1 MNEKEF
7 PFCIRSF
14 THTEDNMPP
23 VHSHDFVELVYIA
36 DGEAKHSFEGEL
48 YDISAGDVYIIN
60 PGEVH
65 TYVIQPGNKLEI
77 INCLFMP
84 SFIDESL
91 LKELGISD
99 SMDYFYVH
107 PFLDNNER
115 FHHGL
120 NLRGQ
125 DAADVLALLNRM
137 AEEYKGLRKGY
148 STLIRLQL
156 IQLLVQLSRIYEE
169 QIHYKEPTFVRHQE
183 RRILVQRICGYL
195 ERHYHQKLTL
205 AILSDLFNISS
216 RHLNRIFKEETGKTV
231 IEALHVIRIE
241 RAKHLLIDS
250 DDKVI
255 SIAMEVGYDDPA
267 FFTRLFSRKVGV
279 SPGKYR
285 GESINNIV
293 ESLVN

>member
-14 THTEDNMPP
+14 THTEYNMPP
-23 VHSHDFVELVYIA
+23 IHSHDFVELVYIA
-36 DGEAKHSFEGEL
+36 DGEAQHSFEGDL
-48 YDISAGDVYIIN
+48 YEISAGDVYIIN

-65 TYVIQPGNKLEI
+65 TYVVQPGVKLEI

-84 SFIDESL
+84 SFIDEAL
-91 LKELGISD
+91 LKELGISE

-120 NLRGQ
+120 KLRGQ
-125 DAADVLALLNRM
+125 DATEVLSLLNRM
-137 AEEYKGLRKGY
+137 ATEYKDLRKGY

-156 IQLLVQLSRIYEE
+156 IQLLVHLSRIYEE
-169 QIHYKEPTFVRHQE
+169 QKNVKEPAIFRNQE
-183 RRILVQRICGYL
+183 RKILVQRICGYL
-195 ERHYHQKLTL
+195 ERHFHQKLSL
-205 AILSDLFNISS
+205 AMLSDLFNISS
-216 RHLNRIFKEETGKTV
+216 RHLNRVFKEETGDTV
-231 IEALHVIRIE
+231 IEALHQIRIE
-241 RAKHLLIDS
+241 RAKRLLLES
-250 DDKVI
+250 DEKVI

-279 SPGKYR
+279 SPGKFR
-285 GESINNIV
+285 GESVHNL

>member
-14 THTEDNMPP
+14 THTEYNMPP
-23 VHSHDFVELVYIA
+23 IHSHDFVELVYIA
-36 DGEAKHSFEGEL
+36 EGEAQHSFEGEL

-65 TYVIQPGNKLEI
+65 TYIIQPGGKLEI

-84 SFIDESL
+84 SFIDEAL
-91 LKELGISD
+91 LKELGISE

-107 PFLDNNER
+107 PFLDNKER
-115 FHHGL
+115 FHLGL

-125 DAADVLALLNRM
+125 DASEVLSLLNRM
-137 AEEYKGLRKGY
+137 ADEYKGLRKGY

-156 IQLLVQLSRIYEE
+156 IQLLIQLSRIYEE
-169 QIHYKEPTFVRHQE
+169 QQHYKEPAIFRNQE
-183 RRILVQRICGYL
+183 RKILVQRICGYL
-195 ERHYHQKLTL
+195 ERHFHQKLSL
-205 AILSDLFNISS
+205 AILSDLFNISA
-216 RHLNRIFKEETGKTV
+216 RHLNRVFKDETGKTV
-231 IEALHVIRIE
+231 IEALHDIRIE
-241 RAKHLLIDS
+241 RAKHLLLES
-250 DDKVI
+250 DEKVI

-279 SPGKYR
+279 SPGKFR
-285 GESINNIV
+285 GEIV
-293 ESLVN
+293 HSLERFVK